1 MIENTE
7 NWKLLDWGLLENAEV
22 VENVLLTGAGFTRDF
37 GGFLAQEVWSHVYNH
52 PGVGCC
58 PQLLS
63 TLRKNFDYES
73 VYHEVFREKS
83 YMEEDKKAM
92 NQAIL
97 ESYQN
102 LDEEV
107 RELHKMAGRISVNG
121 ARDLISRFEGKQ
133 NRVGFVFT
141 LNQDLFV
148 ERHITLSLP
157 WVNNWPKGECQIDLK
172 KDCIRLPDE
181 GELNAR
187 QVRQPLRNER
197 LVYIKLHGSSNW
209 QTYDG
214 KQQMVIG
221 LEKERD
227 IAREPLLR
235 SYAAIFKMVL
245 TKAKRL
251 LVIGYSFRDE
261 HINRAIALAM
271 AECHNPKLELYVV
284 PPERPDLFMERL
296 YGEQVHS
303 FGMSE
308 KIPYGKFLSEKLK
321 GYFPYTLAEVFPPD
335 GESLP
340 WKLIRRRV
348 FP

>member
-1 MIENTE
+1 
-7 NWKLLDWGLLENAEV
+7 
-22 VENVLLTGAGFTRDF
+22 
-37 GGFLAQEVWSHVYNH
+37 
-52 PGVGCC
+52 
-58 PQLLS
+58 
-63 TLRKNFDYES
+63 
-73 VYHEVFREKS
+73 VYHEVFRERI
-83 YMEEDKKAM
+83 YTEEDRNAM

-97 ESYQN
+97 EAYQN

-107 RELHKMAGRISVNG
+107 RVPRKMAGRISVNG

-148 ERHITLSLP
+148 DRHIPISLP
-157 WVNNWPKGECQIDLK
+157 WVNDWPKKEWQIDLK
-172 KDCIRLPDE
+172 KDCIRLPNE
-181 GELNAR
+181 EELMVLQA
-187 QVRQPLRNER
+187 RQPLRNER

-209 QTYDG
+209 KTYDG

-227 IAREPLLR
+227 IAREPMLR

-261 HINRAIALAM
+261 HINKAIVLAM
-271 AECHNPKLELYVV
+271 AACHNPELELYVV
-284 PPERPDLFMERL
+284 SPERPHLFMERL
-296 YGEQVHS
+296 YGKQVHS
-303 FGMSE
+303 FGMPE
-308 KIPYGKFLSEKLK
+308 KIPYGKFLGGKLK

-335 GESLP
+335 PDGDSLP